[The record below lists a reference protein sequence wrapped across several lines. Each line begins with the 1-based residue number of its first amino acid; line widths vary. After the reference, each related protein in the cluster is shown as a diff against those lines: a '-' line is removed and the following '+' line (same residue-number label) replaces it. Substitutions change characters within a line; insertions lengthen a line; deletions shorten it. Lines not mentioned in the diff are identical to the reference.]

1 MVSSSYIV
9 FFDTFTHNGQIQESV
24 DCVRFKSG
32 IELVKICILPF
43 GSVVESNL
51 SDEPLLGATNPASFD
66 ITVYSNSQTNCIVL
80 QNVAKHFFSE
90 KRGINTIYF
99 KKPIQSNFL
108 LFRGMYS
115 TLTIALFGLP
125 AMSLSV
131 QSLAPATNLSIPP
144 PTIGLN
150 IGAVETTTSGF
161 YASNKIPEI
170 QTEPKPDVSGNW
182 QQCNVQTPSNSF
194 MNSQPLNI
202 CSLQPESEQSSVIPV
217 TETEL
222 EDKVDDSKTLSAET
236 AGIYEDGEIQDVDY
250 EEISSNEELFSEI
263 EDGENLE
270 IGDQQ
275 SDIEEV
281 NEIESQISSCQW
293 RFNPFDL
300 VNQYTTGFSCEFHRI
315 ADPTLTLFQL
325 HCWLLERTSSG
336 KEQLFSEN
344 EEIFHQNSN
353 ESEVG
358 SNINL
363 LPPPDDWADASQSAE
378 VLVAMAKKYCSRST
392 IGFHEEWVDSLDTI
406 GTHLAQSLAFLY
418 CTDRNLY
425 QSVIETLQLWVYTGL
440 NMNLALGQPNASYI
454 VKHIMAG
461 VNLAGLV
468 TGTINSEIANAL
480 LYPVSAESGSDVD
493 FAQIENLQVQHL
505 LLNLLESPL
514 ITTPLRLI
522 ICRALDQTTRLPIGL
537 NAFLGITQINLD
549 QKKDI
554 KDNLNSSDFESLKD
568 NANSDE
574 FDRSYTIKTNDE
586 DNEQCNS
593 QIKWDESIKK
603 QHIINNSDDMQ
614 MIENHLTSNKIQ
626 SPYQRFIF
634 IVSFSKNSRV
644 TAAYER
650 LLNKVHTY
658 ELLLEFPKLIDRFQK
673 ITEQQLS
680 GDNDSLLE
688 ILESQQMLVNHL
700 RKLKHIFQNAEQII
714 ANPRSSLPCP
724 LLLNGNKCICYNPY
738 ADLCA
743 MLDSCDLISSLTNLM
758 NQLTNIHEN
767 ILQENESDNQYEM
780 NLSFLFNQI
789 QASIHELL
797 CTLCCHSSGLLL
809 LAFRPESTSLLI
821 KACLQTFSNIMLNDA
836 MSSSKTLASN
846 SFIFGLELIY
856 KIEALRYIDLLID
869 WTRKKGVYSF
879 ITQLQSDINITAD
892 LRANEIN
899 IRDALFGLT
908 RLTLNSIGQFSNFM
922 DMDSINGGSMDDNQ
936 LFNVEN
942 IKEYV
947 LATLTTAAPIWIADV
962 IAMDDYFASL
972 LMLIEAFSEQD
983 LDVKCGGNST
993 VNKSVTKN
1001 DKSKSSSDDI
1011 NTNNQSNTEQSPTN
1025 DQIEATNVLSS
1036 KATIRSLVSGPIQL
1050 NSLVNTLVITLL
1062 RHSENVLYL
1071 DRYGPRLAQLIS
1083 PSQQVESIQ
1092 DIAPIDVLAQ
1102 MTSFTR
1108 TVGSYIHWLRDGPS
1122 RSHVTGILNI
1132 PPDSLLSP
1140 ESCSWLIK
1148 QLQTMTGEFNDA
1160 LDSILGLEVVDDLLA
1175 APNTVSSSQ
1184 IAHTNRRQPTSQLA
1198 AGRFIPPGI
1207 LLILRLL
1214 RTSLL
1219 GLNDSSIF
1227 NRLSDSSYSE
1237 QQIILSRT
1245 QVLIE
1250 IFSMNGLNTF
1260 ITLIQKLSDFFI
1272 LQLQATLSQANCTTD
1287 LMDISTCN
1295 SNISIIFSMFDS
1307 LTQIVSAVLR
1317 TVIAVQGVNF
1327 QDTRILNPLF
1337 HAYACT
1343 VFTYCSPGPKAAQLE
1358 RIRDNIIVSL
1368 LAYTHSELN
1377 RVLNI
1382 QEINKS
1388 YWVLMLKELI
1398 HFTISS
1404 PCFYLSGLLIFLDL
1418 LPLPLPVVT
1427 VQASFSSNDE
1437 SKINSSRDIWAAHLL
1452 AVSSELTGMIQLLS
1466 ATISSPNNLL
1476 FCNLFKFVERL
1487 ADICRLPFASLL
1499 ANACLD
1505 NIGDI
1510 RNQILND
1517 TEKQEKQSTESTLN
1531 DGDNIEKLCTK
1542 TGDNLSS
1549 SSSTN
1554 KYDHLIGELNTPSTK
1569 LLLNPQPMVDPRLT
1583 SQQDLGINSWQTS
1596 SMTDSSVAVNSQL
1609 NITTPINNNYNS
1621 SHTNLTKFS
1630 IKQIEAT
1637 ELNATLSML
1646 FILLKIPFYRYA
1658 LLDALRQQ
1666 SVNHR
1671 PDDTEESRSTPEPSA
1686 SANLRRQNFL
1696 NVVESVLLD
1705 YSDKT
1710 SCISVQIKLLQCLSL
1725 LVDVNLSTIATTTSN
1740 VNYTHKNDI
1749 KRSDDDDDNDDAD
1762 DDNPVNNGEDE
1773 AQFLADNLPDLNL
1786 LKELVL
1792 ILIKHIN
1799 HPDRDMT
1806 TLPSALDPLILITE
1820 HDPGFVIVKESLDS
1834 SYAFN
1839 NGQHLFANLVQR
1851 VNDSFSAD
1859 NPDCQAT
1866 LTGCL
1871 RLIQSLVTDHST
1883 LPLTF
1888 MSKYISWN
1896 ECDDEFNDASSNIQT
1911 DNKSINRTSNLCTR
1925 QLHISGERVRELLG
1939 WFGSGDQGKPVRDLH
1954 ALLEMLA
1961 DDEPSLEYLRSGMKN
1976 LLSLLS
1982 HEYDIPE
1989 LKELTASTAAARLS
2003 TTNDDTSSDELNLY
2017 KLRSK
2022 LPNARSLNVLIRD
2035 HQKNV
2040 VKLNLDCNNIKKPQD
2055 QLSTKCV
2062 LKNFSVAYDKIFE
2075 DVDMELPLNGSKF
2088 IGHQIPV
2095 STISYQ
2101 NDLVHCDLNDI
2112 ATNGCNKMQIRD
2124 ELAKYGHLHDASEV
2138 AIRHQKRRRGQTSI
2152 IQTGTTFK
2160 KFVAP
2165 MRGRG
2170 FVLRNATSSSSAP
2183 NNTAPAALGSNIGQ
2197 INSNVAGIRGD
2208 PFRSRPLNTS
2218 RPPSLHVDDFTKLE
2232 KEEGIIEET
2241 THPRQYRDNRTM
2253 RGRGARFG
2261 TVRGAFSNYNTVNLS
2276 SVPNV
2281 PFGMKIPT
2289 INPLHTTSLLPNW
2302 PIGTRS
2308 IPLLPFGL
2316 EPRANQERRE
2326 RHGR

>member
-1 MVSSSYIV
+1 MVSSPYIV

-80 QNVAKHFFSE
+80 QSVAKYFFSE
-90 KRGINTIYF
+90 KTGINTIYF

-125 AMSLSV
+125 TMSLSV

-144 PTIGLN
+144 PTMGLT

-161 YASNKIPEI
+161 YGPNKIPEI
-170 QTEPKPDVSGNW
+170 QTEQKPDVSSNW
-182 QQCNVQTPSNSF
+182 QQCSVQTSADSY
-194 MNSQPLNI
+194 MKSQTLNV
-202 CSLQPESEQSSVIPV
+202 CSLQLESDQSSVLPV

-222 EDKVDDSKTLSAET
+222 EEKVDDPKALNTEP

-250 EEISSNEELFSEI
+250 EEISSNEEVFSEI

-300 VNQYTTGFSCEFHRI
+300 IDQYTTVFSCEFHRI

-325 HCWLLERTSSG
+325 HCWLLERGSSG
-336 KEQLFSEN
+336 KDQLFSEN
-344 EEIFHQNSN
+344 EMFHQNSSEN
-353 ESEVG
+353 EVG

-378 VLVAMAKKYCSRST
+378 FLVEMAKKYCSGST
-392 IGFHEEWVDSLDTI
+392 TGFHEEWVDALDTI
-406 GTHLAQSLAFLY
+406 GTHLAESLAFLY

-425 QSVIETLQLWVYTGL
+425 QSVVETLQLWVYTGL
-440 NMNLALGQPNASYI
+440 NMDLALSQPNASYI

-468 TGTINSEIANAL
+468 TSTINSEIANAL
-480 LYPVSAESGSDVD
+480 LYPVTSVNGNDAN
-493 FAQIENLQVQHL
+493 FAQIEDLQVQHL

-514 ITTPLRLI
+514 ITTPLRLT

-537 NAFLGITQINLD
+537 NAFLGTTQINSDRKGDFKENLD
-549 QKKDI
+549 
-554 KDNLNSSDFESLKD
+554 SSDFKSLET
-568 NANSDE
+568 NTNSD
-574 FDRSYTIKTNDE
+574 DVGHCYTIKINDE
-586 DNEQCNS
+586 DSEQFS
-593 QIKWDESIKK
+593 DQTKWDESIKK
-603 QHIINNSDDMQ
+603 QHVINNSDDVEMFDR
-614 MIENHLTSNKIQ
+614 HLPSNKIQ

-634 IVSFSKNSRV
+634 IVSCSKNSRT

-658 ELLLEFPKLIDRFQK
+658 ELLLEFPKLVNRLQK

-680 GDNDSLLE
+680 GNDDSFFK
-688 ILESQQMLVNHL
+688 ILELQQTLINHL
-700 RKLKHIFQNAEQII
+700 GKLKHIFRNAEQII
-714 ANPRSSLPCP
+714 ANPRYSLPCP
-724 LLLNGNKCICYNPY
+724 LLLNGNKCISHNPY

-743 MLDSCDLISSLTNLM
+743 MLDSCDLINSLTGLM
-758 NQLTNIHEN
+758 NQLTKIHEDF
-767 ILQENESDNQYEM
+767 LQESELDSHEI
-780 NLSFLFNQI
+780 NLSCLVTQI

-797 CTLCCHSSGLLL
+797 CTLCCHSSGLLF

-821 KACLQTFSNIMLNDA
+821 KACLQTFSNIMLKDT
-836 MSSSKTLASN
+836 MSNSKTVASN
-846 SFIFGLELIY
+846 YLIFGLELIY
-856 KIEALRYIDLLID
+856 KIEALRYLDLLTD
-869 WTRKKGVYSF
+869 WTRRKGVYSF
-879 ITQLQSDINITAD
+879 ITQLQSETNNTAD

-922 DMDSINGGSMDDNQ
+922 DIDSINGGFMDDDH

-947 LATLTTAAPIWIADV
+947 LTTLTTAAPIWIADV
-962 IAMDDYFASL
+962 VAMDDYFAPL
-972 LMLIEAFSEQD
+972 LMIIEAFSEQD
-983 LDVKCGGNST
+983 LDAKGGGNST
-993 VNKSVTKN
+993 VNKSMTKN
-1001 DKSKSSSDDI
+1001 EKPKSSSEDI
-1011 NTNNQSNTEQSPTN
+1011 KSNTQSNAEQSPTN
-1025 DQIEATNVLSS
+1025 DQVEATNVLSS
-1036 KATIRSLVSGPIQL
+1036 KATIRNLLSGPIHL
-1050 NSLVNTLVITLL
+1050 NSLVNTLVITVL

-1071 DRYGPRLAQLIS
+1071 DRYGPRLAQLIT
-1083 PSQQVESIQ
+1083 PSQQIESIQ
-1092 DIAPIDVLAQ
+1092 DIPPIDVLAQ

-1108 TVGSYIHWLRDGPS
+1108 TVGSYLHWLRDGPS

-1132 PPDSLLSP
+1132 PSDSLLSP

-1148 QLQTMTGEFNDA
+1148 QLQTMTSEFNDA
-1160 LDSILGLEVVDDLLA
+1160 LDTILGLEVADDLLA
-1175 APNTVSSSQ
+1175 APNNVFTSQ
-1184 IAHTNRRQPTSQLA
+1184 INYSGRRQLTSQLS
-1198 AGRFIPPGI
+1198 AGRFIPPSI

-1214 RTSLL
+1214 RTSIL
-1219 GLNDSSIF
+1219 GSNHSSTF

-1272 LQLQATLSQANCTTD
+1272 IQLQATLSQANNTID
-1287 LMDISTCN
+1287 LIDISTCN

-1317 TVIAVQGVNF
+1317 TIISIQGVDF

-1343 VFTYCSPGPKAAQLE
+1343 IFTYCPPGPKAVQLE
-1358 RIRDNIIVSL
+1358 RIRDSIIIGL

-1377 RVLNI
+1377 RVLNV

-1388 YWVLMLKELI
+1388 FWVLMLKELV

-1404 PCFYLSGLLIFLDL
+1404 PCFFLPGIVIFLDL
-1418 LPLPLPVVT
+1418 LPLPSPVVT
-1427 VQASFSSNDE
+1427 VQGSFDSNDE

-1452 AVSSELTGMIQLLS
+1452 ALSSELIGMIQLLS

-1505 NIGDI
+1505 SIGDI
-1510 RNQILND
+1510 RNQILNE

-1531 DGDNIEKLCTK
+1531 DGDNIENLCSK
-1542 TGDNLSS
+1542 TVESLSS
-1549 SSSTN
+1549 SSSMN
-1554 KYDHLIGELNTPSTK
+1554 KNNDSAGKLNAPSTK
-1569 LLLNPQPMVDPRLT
+1569 LLLNPQPILDPRLT
-1583 SQQDLGINSWQTS
+1583 SQQDLGISSWQAN
-1596 SMTDSSVAVNSQL
+1596 SMTDSSVTINSQF
-1609 NITTPINNNYNS
+1609 NNNAKNMTTTNNNNYS
-1621 SHTNLTKFS
+1621 SNNANLVKFS
-1630 IKQIEAT
+1630 IKQIEST
-1637 ELNATLSML
+1637 ELNAALSML

-1658 LLDALRQQ
+1658 VLDALRHQ
-1666 SVNHR
+1666 SVNHQS
-1671 PDDTEESRSTPEPSA
+1671 ENSENAASSPEPS
-1686 SANLRRQNFL
+1686 SSVNLRRQNFL
-1696 NVVESVLLD
+1696 NVVDSVLSD

-1725 LVDVNLSTIATTTSN
+1725 LVDVKLSTTNTKYTNNSDVKCSDEDSTS
-1740 VNYTHKNDI
+1740 D
-1749 KRSDDDDDNDDAD
+1749 
-1762 DDNPVNNGEDE
+1762 EDE

-1806 TLPSALDPLILITE
+1806 TLPSALDPLIIMTE

-1834 SYAFN
+1834 STAFN

-1871 RLIQSLVTDHST
+1871 RLIQSLLTDHST

-1888 MSKYISWN
+1888 MSKCINWN
-1896 ECDDEFNDASSNIQT
+1896 ECEEFDSASLGVQIDDKHV
-1911 DNKSINRTSNLCTR
+1911 NKTSNLFTR

-1939 WFGSGDQGKPVRDLH
+1939 WSGSGDQGKPVRDLH

-1989 LKELTASTAAARLS
+1989 LKELATSTARLVA
-2003 TTNDDTSSDELNLY
+2003 TTRINEDSLSDELNMY

-2022 LPNARSLNVLIRD
+2022 LPDARSLSVLIRD
-2035 HQKNV
+2035 HQKKF
-2040 VKLNLDCNNIKKPQD
+2040 VKLNLDGKNLKKTQNQSIKC
-2055 QLSTKCV
+2055 LFE
-2062 LKNFSVAYDKIFE
+2062 NFSAAYDKISE
-2075 DVDMELPLNGSKF
+2075 DIDMELPLSGSKY

-2095 STISYQ
+2095 SISYQ

-2112 ATNGCNKMQIRD
+2112 ATNGCNKMRIRD
-2124 ELAKYGHLHDASEV
+2124 ELAKYGHLNDASEV
-2138 AIRHQKRRRGQTSI
+2138 AIRHQKRRRGQSSI

-2170 FVLRNATSSSSAP
+2170 FILRNATPSNSSSS
-2183 NNTAPAALGSNIGQ
+2183 NTAPVALGSNIGQ
-2197 INSNVAGIRGD
+2197 LNSNLTGIRGD

-2241 THPRQYRDNRTM
+2241 THARQYRDNRTM

-2261 TVRGAFSNYNTVNLS
+2261 TVRGAFSNHNTVNLS
-2276 SVPNV
+2276 NMPNV
-2281 PFGMKIPT
+2281 PFGIKIPT

-2302 PIGTRS
+2302 SVGARS
-2308 IPLLPFGL
+2308 IPLLPFSL

>member
-1 MVSSSYIV
+1 MVPSPYIV
-9 FFDTFTHNGQIQESV
+9 FFDTFTHNGQTQESV

-80 QNVAKHFFSE
+80 QSVAKYFFSE
-90 KRGINTIYF
+90 KTGINTIYF

-125 AMSLSV
+125 TMSLSV
-131 QSLAPATNLSIPP
+131 QSLTPATNLSIPP
-144 PTIGLN
+144 PTMGLT

-161 YASNKIPEI
+161 YAPNKIPEI
-170 QTEPKPDVSGNW
+170 QTEQKPDVSSNW
-182 QQCNVQTPSNSF
+182 QQCSVQTPSDSY
-194 MNSQPLNI
+194 MKSQTLNV
-202 CSLQPESEQSSVIPV
+202 CSLQPESGQSSVLPV

-222 EDKVDDSKTLSAET
+222 EEKADYSKSLNTET

-300 VNQYTTGFSCEFHRI
+300 INQYTTVFSCEFHRI

-325 HCWLLERTSSG
+325 HCWLLERGSSS
-336 KEQLFSEN
+336 KDQLFSES
-344 EEIFHQNSN
+344 EEMFHQNSSEN
-353 ESEVG
+353 EVG
-358 SNINL
+358 LNINL

-378 VLVAMAKKYCSRST
+378 FLVEMAKKYCSGST
-392 IGFHEEWVDSLDTI
+392 TGFHEEWVDALDTI
-406 GTHLAQSLAFLY
+406 GTHLAESLAFLY

-425 QSVIETLQLWVYTGL
+425 QSIIETLQLWVYTGL
-440 NMNLALGQPNASYI
+440 NMNLALSQPNTSYI
-454 VKHIMAG
+454 VKHITAG

-468 TGTINSEIANAL
+468 TSVINSEIANAL
-480 LYPVSAESGSDVD
+480 LYPVSTENGNDIS
-493 FAQIENLQVQHL
+493 FAQIEDLQVQHL

-514 ITTPLRLI
+514 ITTPLRLT

-537 NAFLGITQINLD
+537 NAFLGITQINSD
-549 QKKDI
+549 RKSDAKK
-554 KDNLNSSDFESLKD
+554 NLYSSDFKSRKTET
-568 NANSDE
+568 NSD
-574 FDRSYTIKTNDE
+574 DADHCYTIKTNDE
-586 DNEQCNS
+586 NSEQCSDQMKCN
-593 QIKWDESIKK
+593 ESIKK
-603 QHIINNSDDMQ
+603 QHVINNSDDVEMFDR
-614 MIENHLTSNKIQ
+614 NLSPNKIQ

-634 IVSFSKNSRV
+634 IVSCSKNSRT

-658 ELLLEFPKLIDRFQK
+658 ELLLEFPKLVNRLQK

-680 GDNDSLLE
+680 GNYDSLFK
-688 ILESQQMLVNHL
+688 ILELQQILINHL
-700 RKLKHIFQNAEQII
+700 GKLKHIFQNAEQII
-714 ANPRSSLPCP
+714 ANPRYSLPCP
-724 LLLNGNKCICYNPY
+724 LLLNGNKCISHNPY

-743 MLDSCDLISSLTNLM
+743 MLDSCDLINSLTSLL
-758 NQLTNIHEN
+758 NQLTNIHEDF
-767 ILQENESDNQYEM
+767 LQENELDSQYEI
-780 NLSFLFNQI
+780 NLSCLVNQI

-797 CTLCCHSSGLLL
+797 DTLCCHSSGLLF
-809 LAFRPESTSLLI
+809 LAFRPESTSPLI
-821 KACLQTFSNIMLNDA
+821 KACLQTFSNIMLKDTMNN
-836 MSSSKTLASN
+836 SKIVASN
-846 SFIFGLELIY
+846 YLIFGLELIY
-856 KIEALRYIDLLID
+856 KIEALRYLDLLID
-869 WTRKKGVYSF
+869 WTRRKE
-879 ITQLQSDINITAD
+879 TNIAAD

-908 RLTLNSIGQFSNFM
+908 RLTLNSIGQLSNFM
-922 DMDSINGGSMDDNQ
+922 DIDSINGGSVDNNH

-947 LATLTTAAPIWIADV
+947 LTTLTTAAPIWIADV
-962 IAMDDYFASL
+962 VAMDDYFAPL
-972 LMLIEAFSEQD
+972 LMIIEAFSEQD
-983 LDVKCGGNST
+983 LDVKYAGNST

-1001 DKSKSSSDDI
+1001 EKLRSSSDDI
-1011 NTNNQSNTEQSPTN
+1011 KPNTQSNAEQSPTN

-1036 KATIRSLVSGPIQL
+1036 KATIRNLLSGPIHL
-1050 NSLVNTLVITLL
+1050 NSLVNTLVITVL
-1062 RHSENVLYL
+1062 RHSENVFYL
-1071 DRYGPRLAQLIS
+1071 DRYGPRLAQLIT
-1083 PSQQVESIQ
+1083 PSQQIESIQ
-1092 DIAPIDVLAQ
+1092 DIPPIDVLAQ

-1132 PPDSLLSP
+1132 PSDSLLSP

-1148 QLQTMTGEFNDA
+1148 QLQTMTSEFNDA
-1160 LDSILGLEVVDDLLA
+1160 LDTILGLEVADDLLA
-1175 APNTVSSSQ
+1175 APNNVFTSQ
-1184 IAHTNRRQPTSQLA
+1184 INYSGRRQPTSHLS
-1198 AGRFIPPGI
+1198 AGRFIPPSI

-1214 RTSLL
+1214 RTSIL
-1219 GLNDSSIF
+1219 GSNHSSTF

-1272 LQLQATLSQANCTTD
+1272 LQLQATLSQANNTID
-1287 LMDISTCN
+1287 LIDISTCN
-1295 SNISIIFSMFDS
+1295 SNISLIFSIFDS

-1317 TVIAVQGVNF
+1317 TIIPVQGVDF

-1343 VFTYCSPGPKAAQLE
+1343 IFTYCPPGPKAVQLE
-1358 RIRDNIIVSL
+1358 RIRDSIIIGL

-1377 RVLNI
+1377 RVLNV

-1388 YWVLMLKELI
+1388 FWVLMLKELV

-1404 PCFYLSGLLIFLDL
+1404 PCFFLPGILIFLDL

-1427 VQASFSSNDE
+1427 VQGSFDSNDE

-1452 AVSSELTGMIQLLS
+1452 ALSSELIGMIQLLS
-1466 ATISSPNNLL
+1466 ATISSPNNFL

-1487 ADICRLPFASLL
+1487 ADICRLPFVSLL

-1505 NIGDI
+1505 SIGDI
-1510 RNQILND
+1510 RNQIINE
-1517 TEKQEKQSTESTLN
+1517 TEKQEKQSTESTIN
-1531 DGDNIEKLCTK
+1531 DGDNIENLCSK
-1542 TGDNLSS
+1542 TVDSLSS
-1549 SSSTN
+1549 SSSMN
-1554 KYDHLIGELNTPSTK
+1554 KYNDSISELNAPSTK
-1569 LLLNPQPMVDPRLT
+1569 LLLNPQPILDPRLT
-1583 SQQDLGINSWQTS
+1583 SQQDLGISSWQAN
-1596 SMTDSSVAVNSQL
+1596 SMTDSPVTINPQFNNSTK
-1609 NITTPINNNYNS
+1609 NITTTNNNYS
-1621 SHTNLTKFS
+1621 SNNANLMKFS
-1630 IKQIEAT
+1630 IKQIEST
-1637 ELNATLSML
+1637 ELNAALSML
-1646 FILLKIPFYRYA
+1646 FILLKIPLYRYA
-1658 LLDALRQQ
+1658 VLDALRHQ
-1666 SVNHR
+1666 SVNHQSENSK
-1671 PDDTEESRSTPEPSA
+1671 DAASSPEPS
-1686 SANLRRQNFL
+1686 SSGNIRRQNFL
-1696 NVVESVLLD
+1696 NVVDSVLSD

-1710 SCISVQIKLLQCLSL
+1710 SYISVQIKLLQCLSL
-1725 LVDVNLSTIATTTSN
+1725 LVDVKLSTTSITK
-1740 VNYTHKNDI
+1740 YTNNSDVKC
-1749 KRSDDDDDNDDAD
+1749 SDDFNSD
-1762 DDNPVNNGEDE
+1762 EDE

-1806 TLPSALDPLILITE
+1806 TLPSALDPLIIITE

-1834 SYAFN
+1834 STAFN

-1871 RLIQSLVTDHST
+1871 RLIQSLLTGHST

-1888 MSKYISWN
+1888 MSKCINWN
-1896 ECDDEFNDASSNIQT
+1896 ECEEFDSASLGVQIDD
-1911 DNKSINRTSNLCTR
+1911 KYVNRTVNLFTR

-1939 WFGSGDQGKPVRDLH
+1939 WSGGGDQGKPVRDLH

-1961 DDEPSLEYLRSGMKN
+1961 DDEPSLEYLRSSMKN

-1989 LKELTASTAAARLS
+1989 LKELTTSTARLVETTRINEDS
-2003 TTNDDTSSDELNLY
+2003 TSDELSMY

-2022 LPNARSLNVLIRD
+2022 LPNAQSLSVLIRD
-2035 HQKNV
+2035 HQKKF
-2040 VKLNLDCNNIKKPQD
+2040 VKLNLDGKNMEKTQNQSMKYLCE
-2055 QLSTKCV
+2055 
-2062 LKNFSVAYDKIFE
+2062 NFSTAYDKISE
-2075 DVDMELPLNGSKF
+2075 DIDMELPLSGSKY

-2095 STISYQ
+2095 SVSYQ

-2112 ATNGCNKMQIRD
+2112 ATNSCNKMRIRD
-2124 ELAKYGHLHDASEV
+2124 ELAKYGHLNDASEV
-2138 AIRHQKRRRGQTSI
+2138 AIRHQKRRRGQSSI

-2170 FVLRNATSSSSAP
+2170 FILRNATPSNPSS
-2183 NNTAPAALGSNIGQ
+2183 NNTAPVALGSTIGQ
-2197 INSNVAGIRGD
+2197 LNSNVTGIRGD

-2241 THPRQYRDNRTM
+2241 THTRQYRDNRAI

-2261 TVRGAFSNYNTVNLS
+2261 TVRGAFSSHNTVNLS
-2276 SVPNV
+2276 SMPNL
-2281 PFGMKIPT
+2281 PFGMRIPT

-2302 PIGTRS
+2302 SVGARS
-2308 IPLLPFGL
+2308 IPLLPFSL

>member
-1 MVSSSYIV
+1 MVSSPYIV

-80 QNVAKHFFSE
+80 QSVAKYFFSE
-90 KRGINTIYF
+90 KTGINTIYF

-125 AMSLSV
+125 TMSLSV

-144 PTIGLN
+144 PTMGLT

-170 QTEPKPDVSGNW
+170 QTEQKPDVSSNW
-182 QQCNVQTPSNSF
+182 QQCSVQATADSYMKSQTLNV
-194 MNSQPLNI
+194 
-202 CSLQPESEQSSVIPV
+202 CSLQPESDQSSVLPV

-222 EDKVDDSKTLSAET
+222 EEKVDDSKALNTEP

-300 VNQYTTGFSCEFHRI
+300 IDQYTTVFSCEFHRI

-325 HCWLLERTSSG
+325 HCWILERGSSG
-336 KEQLFSEN
+336 KDQLFLEN
-344 EEIFHQNSN
+344 EEIVHQNSSEN
-353 ESEVG
+353 EVG

-378 VLVAMAKKYCSRST
+378 FLVEMAKKYCSGST
-392 IGFHEEWVDSLDTI
+392 TGFHEEWVDALDTI
-406 GTHLAQSLAFLY
+406 GTHLAESLAFLY

-440 NMNLALGQPNASYI
+440 NMNLALSQPNASYI

-468 TGTINSEIANAL
+468 TSTINSEIANAL
-480 LYPVSAESGSDVD
+480 LYPVSAENGNDTT
-493 FAQIENLQVQHL
+493 FAQIEDLQVQHL
-505 LLNLLESPL
+505 LLNILESPL
-514 ITTPLRLI
+514 ITTPLRLT

-537 NAFLGITQINLD
+537 NAFLGITQINSNQKGDFKENLD
-549 QKKDI
+549 
-554 KDNLNSSDFESLKD
+554 SSDFKSLET
-568 NANSDE
+568 NTNSD
-574 FDRSYTIKTNDE
+574 DADHCYTIKTNAE
-586 DNEQCNS
+586 DSEQCND
-593 QIKWDESIKK
+593 QTKWNESIKK
-603 QHIINNSDDMQ
+603 RHVINNSDDVEMFDG
-614 MIENHLTSNKIQ
+614 HLPSNKIQ

-634 IVSFSKNSRV
+634 IVSCSKNSRT

-658 ELLLEFPKLIDRFQK
+658 ELLLEFPKLINRLQK
-673 ITEQQLS
+673 ITAQQLS
-680 GDNDSLLE
+680 ENDDSLFK
-688 ILESQQMLVNHL
+688 ILELQQILINHL
-700 RKLKHIFQNAEQII
+700 GKLKHIFQNAEQII
-714 ANPRSSLPCP
+714 ANPRYSLPCP
-724 LLLNGNKCICYNPY
+724 LLLNGNKCISHNPY
-738 ADLCA
+738 ADLFA
-743 MLDSCDLISSLTNLM
+743 MLDSCDLINSLTGLM
-758 NQLTNIHEN
+758 NQLTNIHDDF
-767 ILQENESDNQYEM
+767 LQENELDSQYEI
-780 NLSFLFNQI
+780 NLSCLVNQI

-797 CTLCCHSSGLLL
+797 CTLCCHSSGLLF

-821 KACLQTFSNIMLNDA
+821 KACLQTFSNIMLKDT
-836 MSSSKTLASN
+836 MSNSKTVASN
-846 SFIFGLELIY
+846 YLIFGLELIY
-856 KIEALRYIDLLID
+856 KIEALRYLDLLID
-869 WTRKKGVYSF
+869 WTRRKES
-879 ITQLQSDINITAD
+879 NIAAD

-922 DMDSINGGSMDDNQ
+922 DIDSINGGSMDDDH

-942 IKEYV
+942 IKEHV
-947 LATLTTAAPIWIADV
+947 LTTLTTAAPIWIADV
-962 IAMDDYFASL
+962 VAMDDYFAPL
-972 LMLIEAFSEQD
+972 LMIIEAFCEQD
-983 LDVKCGGNST
+983 LDVKGGGNSS
-993 VNKSVTKN
+993 VNKSMTKN
-1001 DKSKSSSDDI
+1001 EKPKSSSDDI
-1011 NTNNQSNTEQSPTN
+1011 KPNTQSNAEQSPTN
-1025 DQIEATNVLSS
+1025 DQVEATNVLGS
-1036 KATIRSLVSGPIQL
+1036 KATIRNLLSGPIHL
-1050 NSLVNTLVITLL
+1050 NSLVNTLVITVL
-1062 RHSENVLYL
+1062 RHSENVFYL
-1071 DRYGPRLAQLIS
+1071 DRYGPRLAQLIT
-1083 PSQQVESIQ
+1083 PSQQIESIQ
-1092 DIAPIDVLAQ
+1092 DIPPIDVLAQ

-1108 TVGSYIHWLRDGPS
+1108 SVGSYIHWLRDGPS

-1132 PPDSLLSP
+1132 PSDSLLSP

-1148 QLQTMTGEFNDA
+1148 QLQTMTSEFNDA
-1160 LDSILGLEVVDDLLA
+1160 LDTILGLEVADDLLA
-1175 APNTVSSSQ
+1175 APNNVFTSQ
-1184 IAHTNRRQPTSQLA
+1184 INYPGRRQPMSQLS
-1198 AGRFIPPGI
+1198 AGRFIPPSI

-1214 RTSLL
+1214 RTSIL
-1219 GLNDSSIF
+1219 GSNHSSTF
-1227 NRLSDSSYSE
+1227 SRLSDSSYSE

-1272 LQLQATLSQANCTTD
+1272 IQLQATLSQANNTID
-1287 LMDISTCN
+1287 LIDISTCN

-1307 LTQIVSAVLR
+1307 LTQVVSAVLR
-1317 TVIAVQGVNF
+1317 TIIPIQGVDF

-1343 VFTYCSPGPKAAQLE
+1343 IFTYCPPGPKAVQLE
-1358 RIRDNIIVSL
+1358 RIRDNIIIGL

-1377 RVLNI
+1377 RVLNV

-1388 YWVLMLKELI
+1388 FWVLMLKELV

-1404 PCFYLSGLLIFLDL
+1404 PCFFLPGILIFLDL

-1427 VQASFSSNDE
+1427 VQGSFDSNDE

-1452 AVSSELTGMIQLLS
+1452 ALSSELIGMIQLLS

-1505 NIGDI
+1505 SIGDI
-1510 RNQILND
+1510 RNQILNE
-1517 TEKQEKQSTESTLN
+1517 TEKQERQSTENTLN
-1531 DGDNIEKLCTK
+1531 DGDSIENLCSK
-1542 TGDNLSS
+1542 TVESLSS
-1549 SSSTN
+1549 SSSMN
-1554 KYDHLIGELNTPSTK
+1554 KYNYSTGELNAPSTK
-1569 LLLNPQPMVDPRLT
+1569 LLLNPQPILDPRLT
-1583 SQQDLGINSWQTS
+1583 SQQDLGISSWQAN
-1596 SMTDSSVAVNSQL
+1596 SMTDSSVTINSQF
-1609 NITTPINNNYNS
+1609 NNNTKNMTTTTTTNNNNNNYS
-1621 SHTNLTKFS
+1621 SNNANLLKFS
-1630 IKQIEAT
+1630 IKQIEST
-1637 ELNATLSML
+1637 ELNAALSML

-1658 LLDALRQQ
+1658 VLDALRHQ

-1671 PDDTEESRSTPEPSA
+1671 SENSEDSASSPEPS
-1686 SANLRRQNFL
+1686 SSGNLRRQNFL
-1696 NVVESVLLD
+1696 NVVDSVLSD

-1710 SCISVQIKLLQCLSL
+1710 SWISVQIKLLQCLSL
-1725 LVDVNLSTIATTTSN
+1725 LVDVKLSTTNTKYTNNDVKCSDEDSTS
-1740 VNYTHKNDI
+1740 D
-1749 KRSDDDDDNDDAD
+1749 
-1762 DDNPVNNGEDE
+1762 EDE

-1792 ILIKHIN
+1792 ILIRHIN

-1806 TLPSALDPLILITE
+1806 TLPSALDPLIIITE

-1834 SYAFN
+1834 STAFN

-1871 RLIQSLVTDHST
+1871 RLIQSLLTDHST

-1888 MSKYISWN
+1888 MSKCINWN
-1896 ECDDEFNDASSNIQT
+1896 ECEEFDSASLGVQIDD
-1911 DNKSINRTSNLCTR
+1911 KYVNRTSNLFTR

-1939 WFGSGDQGKPVRDLH
+1939 WSGSGDQGKPVRDLH

-1989 LKELTASTAAARLS
+1989 LKELTTSAAKLVA
-2003 TTNDDTSSDELNLY
+2003 TTRINEDCSSDELNMY

-2022 LPNARSLNVLIRD
+2022 LPNARSLSVLIRD
-2035 HQKNV
+2035 HQKKFV
-2040 VKLNLDCNNIKKPQD
+2040 ELNLDGKNMKKIQNQSIKY
-2055 QLSTKCV
+2055 LFE
-2062 LKNFSVAYDKIFE
+2062 NFSTAYDKISE
-2075 DVDMELPLNGSKF
+2075 DIDMELPLSGSKY

-2095 STISYQ
+2095 SISYQ

-2112 ATNGCNKMQIRD
+2112 ATNSCNKMRIRD
-2124 ELAKYGHLHDASEV
+2124 ELAKYGHLNDASEV
-2138 AIRHQKRRRGQTSI
+2138 AIRHQKRRRGQSSI

-2170 FVLRNATSSSSAP
+2170 FILRNATPSNPSSS
-2183 NNTAPAALGSNIGQ
+2183 NTAPVALGSTIGQ
-2197 INSNVAGIRGD
+2197 LNSNVTGIRGD

-2241 THPRQYRDNRTM
+2241 THARQYRDNRTM

-2261 TVRGAFSNYNTVNLS
+2261 TVRGAFSNHNTVNLS
-2276 SVPNV
+2276 SIPNV

-2302 PIGTRS
+2302 SVGARS
-2308 IPLLPFGL
+2308 IPLLPFSL
-2316 EPRANQERRE
+2316 EPRSNQERRE

>member
-1 MVSSSYIV
+1 MVPSPYIV
-9 FFDTFTHNGQIQESV
+9 FFDTFTHNGQTQESV

-80 QNVAKHFFSE
+80 QSVAKYFFSE
-90 KRGINTIYF
+90 KTGINTIYF

-125 AMSLSV
+125 TMSLSV
-131 QSLAPATNLSIPP
+131 QSLTPATNLSIPP
-144 PTIGLN
+144 PTMGLT

-161 YASNKIPEI
+161 YAPNKIPEI
-170 QTEPKPDVSGNW
+170 QTEQKPDVSSNW
-182 QQCNVQTPSNSF
+182 QQCSVQTPSDSY
-194 MNSQPLNI
+194 MKSQTLNV
-202 CSLQPESEQSSVIPV
+202 CSLQPESGQSSVLPV

-222 EDKVDDSKTLSAET
+222 EEKADDSKSLNTET

-300 VNQYTTGFSCEFHRI
+300 INQYTTVFSCEFHRI

-325 HCWLLERTSSG
+325 HCWLLERGSSS
-336 KEQLFSEN
+336 KDQLFSES
-344 EEIFHQNSN
+344 EEMFHQNSSEN
-353 ESEVG
+353 EVG
-358 SNINL
+358 LNINL

-378 VLVAMAKKYCSRST
+378 FLVEMAKKYCSGST
-392 IGFHEEWVDSLDTI
+392 TGFHEEWVDALDTI
-406 GTHLAQSLAFLY
+406 GTHLAESLAFLY

-425 QSVIETLQLWVYTGL
+425 QSIIETLQLWVYTGL
-440 NMNLALGQPNASYI
+440 NMNLALSQPNTSYI
-454 VKHIMAG
+454 VKHITAG

-468 TGTINSEIANAL
+468 TSVINSEIANAL
-480 LYPVSAESGSDVD
+480 LYPVSTENGNDIS
-493 FAQIENLQVQHL
+493 FAQIEDLQVQHL

-514 ITTPLRLI
+514 ITTPLRLT

-537 NAFLGITQINLD
+537 NAFLGITQINSD
-549 QKKDI
+549 RKSDAKK
-554 KDNLNSSDFESLKD
+554 NLYSSDFKSRKTET
-568 NANSDE
+568 NSD
-574 FDRSYTIKTNDE
+574 DTDHCYTIKTNDE
-586 DNEQCNS
+586 NSEQCSDQMKCN
-593 QIKWDESIKK
+593 ESIKK
-603 QHIINNSDDMQ
+603 QHVINNSDDVE
-614 MIENHLTSNKIQ
+614 IDLINSLTS
-626 SPYQRFIF
+626 
-634 IVSFSKNSRV
+634 
-644 TAAYER
+644 
-650 LLNKVHTY
+650 LL
-658 ELLLEFPKLIDRFQK
+658 
-673 ITEQQLS
+673 
-680 GDNDSLLE
+680 
-688 ILESQQMLVNHL
+688 
-700 RKLKHIFQNAEQII
+700 
-714 ANPRSSLPCP
+714 
-724 LLLNGNKCICYNPY
+724 
-738 ADLCA
+738 
-743 MLDSCDLISSLTNLM
+743 
-758 NQLTNIHEN
+758 NQLTNIHEDF
-767 ILQENESDNQYEM
+767 LQENELDSQYEI
-780 NLSFLFNQI
+780 NLSCLVNQI

-797 CTLCCHSSGLLL
+797 DTLCCHSSGLLF
-809 LAFRPESTSLLI
+809 LAFRPESTSPLI
-821 KACLQTFSNIMLNDA
+821 KACLQTFSNIMLKDTMNN
-836 MSSSKTLASN
+836 SKIVASN
-846 SFIFGLELIY
+846 YLIFGLELIY
-856 KIEALRYIDLLID
+856 KIEALRYLDLLID
-869 WTRKKGVYSF
+869 WTRRKE
-879 ITQLQSDINITAD
+879 TNIAAD

-908 RLTLNSIGQFSNFM
+908 RLTLNSIGQLSNFM
-922 DMDSINGGSMDDNQ
+922 DIDSINGGSVDNNH

-947 LATLTTAAPIWIADV
+947 LTTLTTAAPIWIADV
-962 IAMDDYFASL
+962 VAMDDYFAPL
-972 LMLIEAFSEQD
+972 LMIIEAFSEQD
-983 LDVKCGGNST
+983 LDVKCAGNST

-1001 DKSKSSSDDI
+1001 EKLRSSSDNI
-1011 NTNNQSNTEQSPTN
+1011 KPNTQSNAEQSPTN

-1036 KATIRSLVSGPIQL
+1036 KATIRNLLSGPIHL
-1050 NSLVNTLVITLL
+1050 NSLVNTLVITVL
-1062 RHSENVLYL
+1062 RHSENVFYL
-1071 DRYGPRLAQLIS
+1071 DRYGPRLAQLIT
-1083 PSQQVESIQ
+1083 PSQQIESIQ
-1092 DIAPIDVLAQ
+1092 DIPPIDVLAQ

-1132 PPDSLLSP
+1132 PSDSLLSP

-1148 QLQTMTGEFNDA
+1148 QLQTMTSEFNDA
-1160 LDSILGLEVVDDLLA
+1160 LDTILGLEVADDLLA
-1175 APNTVSSSQ
+1175 APNNVFTSQ
-1184 IAHTNRRQPTSQLA
+1184 INYSGRRQPTSHLS
-1198 AGRFIPPGI
+1198 AGRFIPPSI

-1214 RTSLL
+1214 RTSIL
-1219 GLNDSSIF
+1219 GSNHSSTF

-1272 LQLQATLSQANCTTD
+1272 LQLQATLSQANNTID
-1287 LMDISTCN
+1287 LIDISTCN
-1295 SNISIIFSMFDS
+1295 SNISLIFSIFDS

-1317 TVIAVQGVNF
+1317 TIIPVQGVDF

-1343 VFTYCSPGPKAAQLE
+1343 IFTYCPPGPKAVQLE
-1358 RIRDNIIVSL
+1358 RIRDSIIIGL

-1377 RVLNI
+1377 RVLNV

-1388 YWVLMLKELI
+1388 FWVLMLKELV

-1404 PCFYLSGLLIFLDL
+1404 PCFFLPGILIFLDL

-1427 VQASFSSNDE
+1427 VQGSFDSNDE

-1452 AVSSELTGMIQLLS
+1452 ALSSELIGMIQLLS
-1466 ATISSPNNLL
+1466 ATISSPNNFL

-1487 ADICRLPFASLL
+1487 ADICRLPFVSLL

-1505 NIGDI
+1505 SIGDI
-1510 RNQILND
+1510 RNQIINE
-1517 TEKQEKQSTESTLN
+1517 TEKQEKQSTEIDS
-1531 DGDNIEKLCTK
+1531 
-1542 TGDNLSS
+1542 LSS
-1549 SSSTN
+1549 SSSMN
-1554 KYDHLIGELNTPSTK
+1554 KYNDSISELNAPSTK
-1569 LLLNPQPMVDPRLT
+1569 LLLNPQPILDPRLT
-1583 SQQDLGINSWQTS
+1583 SQQDLGISSWQAN
-1596 SMTDSSVAVNSQL
+1596 SMTDS
-1609 NITTPINNNYNS
+1609 P
-1621 SHTNLTKFS
+1621 
-1630 IKQIEAT
+1630 QIEST
-1637 ELNATLSML
+1637 ELNAALSML
-1646 FILLKIPFYRYA
+1646 FILLKIPLYRYA
-1658 LLDALRQQ
+1658 VLDALRHQ
-1666 SVNHR
+1666 SVNHQSENSK
-1671 PDDTEESRSTPEPSA
+1671 DAASSPEPS
-1686 SANLRRQNFL
+1686 SSGNIRRQNFL
-1696 NVVESVLLD
+1696 NVVDSVLSD

-1725 LVDVNLSTIATTTSN
+1725 LVDVKLSTTSITK
-1740 VNYTHKNDI
+1740 YTNNSDVKC
-1749 KRSDDDDDNDDAD
+1749 SDDFNSD
-1762 DDNPVNNGEDE
+1762 EDE

-1806 TLPSALDPLILITE
+1806 TLPSALDPLIIITE

-1834 SYAFN
+1834 STAFN

-1871 RLIQSLVTDHST
+1871 RLIQSLLTGHST

-1888 MSKYISWN
+1888 MSKCINWN
-1896 ECDDEFNDASSNIQT
+1896 ECEEFDSASLGVQIDD
-1911 DNKSINRTSNLCTR
+1911 KYVNRTVNLFTR

-1939 WFGSGDQGKPVRDLH
+1939 WSGGGDQGKPVRDLH

-1961 DDEPSLEYLRSGMKN
+1961 DDEPSLEYLRSSMKN

-1989 LKELTASTAAARLS
+1989 LKELTTSTARLVETTRINEDS
-2003 TTNDDTSSDELNLY
+2003 TSDELSMY

-2022 LPNARSLNVLIRD
+2022 LPNAQSLSVLIRD
-2035 HQKNV
+2035 HQKKF
-2040 VKLNLDCNNIKKPQD
+2040 VKLNLDGKNMEKTQNQSMKYLCE
-2055 QLSTKCV
+2055 
-2062 LKNFSVAYDKIFE
+2062 NFSTAYDKISE
-2075 DVDMELPLNGSKF
+2075 DIDMELPLSGSKY

-2095 STISYQ
+2095 SVSYQ

-2112 ATNGCNKMQIRD
+2112 ATNSCNKMRIRD
-2124 ELAKYGHLHDASEV
+2124 ELAKYGHLNDASEV
-2138 AIRHQKRRRGQTSI
+2138 AIRHQKRRRGQSSI

-2170 FVLRNATSSSSAP
+2170 FILRNATPSNPSS
-2183 NNTAPAALGSNIGQ
+2183 NNTAPVALGSTIGQ
-2197 INSNVAGIRGD
+2197 LNSNVTGIRGD

-2232 KEEGIIEET
+2232 KEEGIIEVWET
-2241 THPRQYRDNRTM
+2241 THTRQYRDNRAI

-2261 TVRGAFSNYNTVNLS
+2261 TVRGAFSSHNTVNLS
-2276 SVPNV
+2276 SMPNL
-2281 PFGMKIPT
+2281 PFGMRIPT

-2302 PIGTRS
+2302 SVGARS
-2308 IPLLPFGL
+2308 IPLLPFSL

>member
-1 MVSSSYIV
+1 MVSSPYIV

-80 QNVAKHFFSE
+80 QSVAKYFFSE
-90 KRGINTIYF
+90 KTGINTIYF

-125 AMSLSV
+125 TMSLSV

-144 PTIGLN
+144 PTMGLT

-161 YASNKIPEI
+161 YAPNKIPEI
-170 QTEPKPDVSGNW
+170 QTEQKPDVPSNW
-182 QQCNVQTPSNSF
+182 QQCSVQTSADSY
-194 MNSQPLNI
+194 MKSQTLNV
-202 CSLQPESEQSSVIPV
+202 CSLQLESDQSSVLPV

-222 EDKVDDSKTLSAET
+222 EEKVDDPKALNTEP

-250 EEISSNEELFSEI
+250 EEISSNEEVFSEI

-300 VNQYTTGFSCEFHRI
+300 IDQYTTVFSCEFHRI

-325 HCWLLERTSSG
+325 HCWLLERGSSG
-336 KEQLFSEN
+336 KDQLFSEN
-344 EEIFHQNSN
+344 EMFHQNSSEN
-353 ESEVG
+353 EVG

-378 VLVAMAKKYCSRST
+378 FLVEMAKKYCSGST
-392 IGFHEEWVDSLDTI
+392 TGFHEEWVDALDTI
-406 GTHLAQSLAFLY
+406 GTHLAESLAFLY

-425 QSVIETLQLWVYTGL
+425 QSVVETLQLWVYTGL
-440 NMNLALGQPNASYI
+440 NMDLALSQPNASYI

-468 TGTINSEIANAL
+468 TSTINSEIANAL
-480 LYPVSAESGSDVD
+480 LYPVTSENGNDTN
-493 FAQIENLQVQHL
+493 FAQIEDLQ
-505 LLNLLESPL
+505 
-514 ITTPLRLI
+514 
-522 ICRALDQTTRLPIGL
+522 
-537 NAFLGITQINLD
+537 
-549 QKKDI
+549 
-554 KDNLNSSDFESLKD
+554 
-568 NANSDE
+568 
-574 FDRSYTIKTNDE
+574 
-586 DNEQCNS
+586 
-593 QIKWDESIKK
+593 
-603 QHIINNSDDMQ
+603 
-614 MIENHLTSNKIQ
+614 
-626 SPYQRFIF
+626 
-634 IVSFSKNSRV
+634 NSRT

-658 ELLLEFPKLIDRFQK
+658 ELLLEFPKLVNRLQK

-680 GDNDSLLE
+680 GNDDSLFK
-688 ILESQQMLVNHL
+688 ILELQQTLINHL
-700 RKLKHIFQNAEQII
+700 GKLKHIFRNAEQII
-714 ANPRSSLPCP
+714 ANPRYSLPCP
-724 LLLNGNKCICYNPY
+724 LLLNGNKCISHNPY

-743 MLDSCDLISSLTNLM
+743 MLDSCDLINSLTGLM
-758 NQLTNIHEN
+758 NQLTKIHDDF
-767 ILQENESDNQYEM
+767 LQESELDSHEI
-780 NLSFLFNQI
+780 NLSCLVIQI

-797 CTLCCHSSGLLL
+797 CTLCCHSSGLLF

-821 KACLQTFSNIMLNDA
+821 KACLQTFSNIMLKDT
-836 MSSSKTLASN
+836 MSNSKTVASN
-846 SFIFGLELIY
+846 YLIFGLELIY
-856 KIEALRYIDLLID
+856 KIEALRYLDLLID
-869 WTRKKGVYSF
+869 WTRRKGMTGVYSF
-879 ITQLQSDINITAD
+879 ITQLQSETNITAD

-922 DMDSINGGSMDDNQ
+922 DIDSINGGFMDDDH

-947 LATLTTAAPIWIADV
+947 LTTLTTAAPIWIADV
-962 IAMDDYFASL
+962 LAMDDYFAPL
-972 LMLIEAFSEQD
+972 LMIIEAFSEQD
-983 LDVKCGGNST
+983 LDAKGGGNST
-993 VNKSVTKN
+993 VNKSMTKN
-1001 DKSKSSSDDI
+1001 EKPKSSSDDI
-1011 NTNNQSNTEQSPTN
+1011 KSNTQSNAEQSPTN
-1025 DQIEATNVLSS
+1025 DQVEATNVLSS
-1036 KATIRSLVSGPIQL
+1036 KATIRNLLSGPIHL
-1050 NSLVNTLVITLL
+1050 NSLVNTLVITVL
-1062 RHSENVLYL
+1062 RHSENVFYL
-1071 DRYGPRLAQLIS
+1071 DRYGPRLAQLIT
-1083 PSQQVESIQ
+1083 PSQQIESIQ
-1092 DIAPIDVLAQ
+1092 DIPPIDVLAQ

-1108 TVGSYIHWLRDGPS
+1108 TVGSYLHWLRDGPS

-1132 PPDSLLSP
+1132 PSDSLLSP

-1148 QLQTMTGEFNDA
+1148 QLQTMTSEFNDA
-1160 LDSILGLEVVDDLLA
+1160 LDTILGLEVADDLLA
-1175 APNTVSSSQ
+1175 APNNVFTSQ
-1184 IAHTNRRQPTSQLA
+1184 MNYSGRRQLTSQLS
-1198 AGRFIPPGI
+1198 AGRFMPPSI

-1214 RTSLL
+1214 RTSIL
-1219 GLNDSSIF
+1219 GSNHSSTF

-1272 LQLQATLSQANCTTD
+1272 IQLQATLSQANNTID
-1287 LMDISTCN
+1287 LIDISTCN

-1317 TVIAVQGVNF
+1317 TIISIQGVDF

-1343 VFTYCSPGPKAAQLE
+1343 IFTYCPPGPKAVQLE
-1358 RIRDNIIVSL
+1358 RIRDSIIIGL

-1377 RVLNI
+1377 RVLNV

-1388 YWVLMLKELI
+1388 FWVLMLKELV

-1404 PCFYLSGLLIFLDL
+1404 PCFFLPGILIFLDL
-1418 LPLPLPVVT
+1418 LPLPSPVVT
-1427 VQASFSSNDE
+1427 VQGSFDSNDE

-1452 AVSSELTGMIQLLS
+1452 ALSSELIGMIQLLS

-1505 NIGDI
+1505 SIGDI
-1510 RNQILND
+1510 RNQILNE

-1531 DGDNIEKLCTK
+1531 DGDNIENSCSK
-1542 TGDNLSS
+1542 TVESLSS
-1549 SSSTN
+1549 SSSMN
-1554 KYDHLIGELNTPSTK
+1554 KNNDSAGELNAPSTK
-1569 LLLNPQPMVDPRLT
+1569 LLLNPQPILDPRLT
-1583 SQQDLGINSWQTS
+1583 SQQDLGISSWQAN
-1596 SMTDSSVAVNSQL
+1596 SMTDSSVTINSQF
-1609 NITTPINNNYNS
+1609 NNNAKNMTTTTNNNYS
-1621 SHTNLTKFS
+1621 SNNANLVKFS
-1630 IKQIEAT
+1630 IKQIEST
-1637 ELNATLSML
+1637 ELNAALSML

-1658 LLDALRQQ
+1658 VLDALRHQ
-1666 SVNHR
+1666 SVNHQS
-1671 PDDTEESRSTPEPSA
+1671 ENSENAASSPEPS
-1686 SANLRRQNFL
+1686 SSVNLRRQNFL
-1696 NVVESVLLD
+1696 NVVDSVLSD

-1710 SCISVQIKLLQCLSL
+1710 SCICVQIKLLQCLSL
-1725 LVDVNLSTIATTTSN
+1725 LVDVKLSTTNTKYTNNSDVKCSDEDSTS
-1740 VNYTHKNDI
+1740 D
-1749 KRSDDDDDNDDAD
+1749 
-1762 DDNPVNNGEDE
+1762 EDE

-1806 TLPSALDPLILITE
+1806 TLPSALDPLIIITE

-1834 SYAFN
+1834 STAFN

-1871 RLIQSLVTDHST
+1871 RLIQSLLTDHST

-1888 MSKYISWN
+1888 MSKCINWN
-1896 ECDDEFNDASSNIQT
+1896 ECEELDSASLGVQIDDKHV
-1911 DNKSINRTSNLCTR
+1911 NKTSNLFTR

-1939 WFGSGDQGKPVRDLH
+1939 WSGSGDQGKPVRDLH

-1989 LKELTASTAAARLS
+1989 LKELTTSTARLVA
-2003 TTNDDTSSDELNLY
+2003 TTKINEDSLSDELNMY

-2022 LPNARSLNVLIRD
+2022 LPNARSLSVLIRD
-2035 HQKNV
+2035 HQKKF
-2040 VKLNLDCNNIKKPQD
+2040 VKLNLDGKNLKTTQNQSIKC
-2055 QLSTKCV
+2055 LFE
-2062 LKNFSVAYDKIFE
+2062 NFSAAYDKISE
-2075 DVDMELPLNGSKF
+2075 DIDMELPLSGSKY

-2095 STISYQ
+2095 SISYQ

-2112 ATNGCNKMQIRD
+2112 ATNGCNKMRIRD
-2124 ELAKYGHLHDASEV
+2124 ELAKYGHLNDASEV
-2138 AIRHQKRRRGQTSI
+2138 AIRHQKRRRGQSSI

-2170 FVLRNATSSSSAP
+2170 FILRNATPSNSSSS
-2183 NNTAPAALGSNIGQ
+2183 NTAPVALGSTIGQ
-2197 INSNVAGIRGD
+2197 LNSNLTGIRGD

-2241 THPRQYRDNRTM
+2241 THARQYRDNRTM

-2261 TVRGAFSNYNTVNLS
+2261 TVRGAFSNHSTVNLS
-2276 SVPNV
+2276 SMPNV
-2281 PFGMKIPT
+2281 PFGIKIPT

-2302 PIGTRS
+2302 SVGARS
-2308 IPLLPFGL
+2308 IPLLPFSL

>member
-1 MVSSSYIV
+1 MVSSPYIV

-80 QNVAKHFFSE
+80 QSVAKYFFSE
-90 KRGINTIYF
+90 KTGINTIYF

-125 AMSLSV
+125 TMSLSV

-144 PTIGLN
+144 PTMGLT

-161 YASNKIPEI
+161 YAPNKIPEI
-170 QTEPKPDVSGNW
+170 QTEQKPDVPNSYMKS
-182 QQCNVQTPSNSF
+182 QTLNV
-194 MNSQPLNI
+194 
-202 CSLQPESEQSSVIPV
+202 CSLQLESDQSSVLPV

-222 EDKVDDSKTLSAET
+222 EEKVDDPKALNTEP

-250 EEISSNEELFSEI
+250 EEISSNEEVFSEI

-300 VNQYTTGFSCEFHRI
+300 IDQYTTVFSCEFHRI

-325 HCWLLERTSSG
+325 HCWLLERGSSG
-336 KEQLFSEN
+336 KDQLFSEN
-344 EEIFHQNSN
+344 EMFHQNSSEN
-353 ESEVG
+353 EVG

-378 VLVAMAKKYCSRST
+378 FLVEMAKKYCSGST
-392 IGFHEEWVDSLDTI
+392 TGFHEEWVDALDTI
-406 GTHLAQSLAFLY
+406 GTHLAESLAFLY

-425 QSVIETLQLWVYTGL
+425 QSVVETLQLWVYTGL
-440 NMNLALGQPNASYI
+440 NMDLALSQPNASYI

-468 TGTINSEIANAL
+468 TSTINSEIANAL
-480 LYPVSAESGSDVD
+480 LYPVTSENGNDTN
-493 FAQIENLQVQHL
+493 FAQIEDLQVQHL

-514 ITTPLRLI
+514 ITTPLRLT

-537 NAFLGITQINLD
+537 NAFLGTTQINSDRKGDFKENLD
-549 QKKDI
+549 
-554 KDNLNSSDFESLKD
+554 SSDFKSLET
-568 NANSDE
+568 NTNSD
-574 FDRSYTIKTNDE
+574 DVGHCYTIKTNDE
-586 DNEQCNS
+586 DSEQFS
-593 QIKWDESIKK
+593 DQTKWDESIKK
-603 QHIINNSDDMQ
+603 QHVINNSDDVEMLDR
-614 MIENHLTSNKIQ
+614 HLPSNKIQ

-634 IVSFSKNSRV
+634 IVSCSKNSRT

-658 ELLLEFPKLIDRFQK
+658 ELLLEFPKLVNRLQK

-680 GDNDSLLE
+680 GNDDSLFK
-688 ILESQQMLVNHL
+688 ILELQQTLINHL
-700 RKLKHIFQNAEQII
+700 GKLKHIFRNAEQII
-714 ANPRSSLPCP
+714 ANPRYSLPCP
-724 LLLNGNKCICYNPY
+724 LLLNGNKCISHNPY

-743 MLDSCDLISSLTNLM
+743 MLDSCDLINSLTGLM
-758 NQLTNIHEN
+758 NQLTKIHDDF
-767 ILQENESDNQYEM
+767 LQESELDSHEI
-780 NLSFLFNQI
+780 NLSCLVIQI

-797 CTLCCHSSGLLL
+797 CTLCCHSSGLLF

-821 KACLQTFSNIMLNDA
+821 KACLQTFSNIMLKDT
-836 MSSSKTLASN
+836 MSNSKTVASN
-846 SFIFGLELIY
+846 YLIFGLELIY
-856 KIEALRYIDLLID
+856 KIEALRYLDLLID
-869 WTRKKGVYSF
+869 WTRRKGMTGVYSF
-879 ITQLQSDINITAD
+879 ITQLQSETNITAD

-922 DMDSINGGSMDDNQ
+922 DIDSINGGFMDDDH

-947 LATLTTAAPIWIADV
+947 LTTLTTAGPIWIADV
-962 IAMDDYFASL
+962 LAMDDYFAPL
-972 LMLIEAFSEQD
+972 LMIIEAFSEQD
-983 LDVKCGGNST
+983 LDAKGGGNST
-993 VNKSVTKN
+993 VNKSMTKN
-1001 DKSKSSSDDI
+1001 EKPKSSSDDI
-1011 NTNNQSNTEQSPTN
+1011 KSNTQSNAEQSPTN
-1025 DQIEATNVLSS
+1025 DQVEATNVLSS
-1036 KATIRSLVSGPIQL
+1036 KATIRNLLSGPIHL
-1050 NSLVNTLVITLL
+1050 NSLVNTLVITVL
-1062 RHSENVLYL
+1062 RHSENVFYL
-1071 DRYGPRLAQLIS
+1071 DRYGPRLAQLIT
-1083 PSQQVESIQ
+1083 PSQQIESIQ
-1092 DIAPIDVLAQ
+1092 DIPPIDVLAQ

-1108 TVGSYIHWLRDGPS
+1108 TVGSYLHWLCDGPS

-1132 PPDSLLSP
+1132 PSDSLLSP

-1148 QLQTMTGEFNDA
+1148 QLQTMTSEFNDA
-1160 LDSILGLEVVDDLLA
+1160 LDTILGLEVADDLLA
-1175 APNTVSSSQ
+1175 APNNVFTSQ
-1184 IAHTNRRQPTSQLA
+1184 MNYSGRRQLTSQLS
-1198 AGRFIPPGI
+1198 AGRFMPPSI

-1214 RTSLL
+1214 RTSIL
-1219 GLNDSSIF
+1219 GSNHSSTF

-1272 LQLQATLSQANCTTD
+1272 IQLQATLSQANNTID
-1287 LMDISTCN
+1287 LIDISTCN

-1317 TVIAVQGVNF
+1317 TIISIQGVDF

-1343 VFTYCSPGPKAAQLE
+1343 IFTYCPPGPKAVQLE
-1358 RIRDNIIVSL
+1358 RIRDSIIIGL

-1377 RVLNI
+1377 RVLNV

-1388 YWVLMLKELI
+1388 FWVLMLKELV

-1404 PCFYLSGLLIFLDL
+1404 PCFFLPGILIFLDL
-1418 LPLPLPVVT
+1418 LPLPSPVVT
-1427 VQASFSSNDE
+1427 VQGSFDSNDE

-1452 AVSSELTGMIQLLS
+1452 ALSSELIGMIQLLS

-1505 NIGDI
+1505 SIGDI
-1510 RNQILND
+1510 RNQILNE
-1517 TEKQEKQSTESTLN
+1517 TEKQEKQSTEGTLN
-1531 DGDNIEKLCTK
+1531 DGDNIENLCSK
-1542 TGDNLSS
+1542 TVESLSS
-1549 SSSTN
+1549 SSSMN
-1554 KYDHLIGELNTPSTK
+1554 KNNDSAGELNAPSTK
-1569 LLLNPQPMVDPRLT
+1569 LLLNPQPILDPRLT
-1583 SQQDLGINSWQTS
+1583 SQQDLGISSWQAN
-1596 SMTDSSVAVNSQL
+1596 SMTDSSVTINSQF
-1609 NITTPINNNYNS
+1609 NNNAKNMTTTTNNNYS
-1621 SHTNLTKFS
+1621 SNNANLVKFS
-1630 IKQIEAT
+1630 IKQIEST
-1637 ELNATLSML
+1637 ELNAALSML

-1658 LLDALRQQ
+1658 VLDALRHQ
-1666 SVNHR
+1666 SVNHQS
-1671 PDDTEESRSTPEPSA
+1671 ENSENAASSPEPS
-1686 SANLRRQNFL
+1686 SSVNLRRQNFL
-1696 NVVESVLLD
+1696 NVVDSVLSD

-1710 SCISVQIKLLQCLSL
+1710 SCICVQIKLLQCLSL
-1725 LVDVNLSTIATTTSN
+1725 LVDVKLSTTNTK
-1740 VNYTHKNDI
+1740 YTNN
-1749 KRSDDDDDNDDAD
+1749 SDVKCSDEDSSSD
-1762 DDNPVNNGEDE
+1762 EDE

-1806 TLPSALDPLILITE
+1806 TLPSALDPLIIITE

-1834 SYAFN
+1834 STAFN

-1871 RLIQSLVTDHST
+1871 RLIQSLLTDHST

-1888 MSKYISWN
+1888 MSKCINWN
-1896 ECDDEFNDASSNIQT
+1896 ECEEFDSASLGVQIDDKHV
-1911 DNKSINRTSNLCTR
+1911 NKTSNLFTR

-1939 WFGSGDQGKPVRDLH
+1939 WSGNGDQGKPVRDLH

-1989 LKELTASTAAARLS
+1989 LKELTTSTVRLVATIKINEDS
-2003 TTNDDTSSDELNLY
+2003 LSDELNMY

-2022 LPNARSLNVLIRD
+2022 LPNARSLSVLIRD
-2035 HQKNV
+2035 HQKKF
-2040 VKLNLDCNNIKKPQD
+2040 VKLNLDGKNLKKTQNQSIKC
-2055 QLSTKCV
+2055 LFE
-2062 LKNFSVAYDKIFE
+2062 NFSAAYDKISE
-2075 DVDMELPLNGSKF
+2075 DIDMELPLSGSKY

-2095 STISYQ
+2095 SISYQ

-2112 ATNGCNKMQIRD
+2112 ATNGCNKMRIRD
-2124 ELAKYGHLHDASEV
+2124 ELAKYGHLNDASEV
-2138 AIRHQKRRRGQTSI
+2138 AIRHQKRRRGQSSI

-2170 FVLRNATSSSSAP
+2170 FILRNATPSNSSSS
-2183 NNTAPAALGSNIGQ
+2183 NTAPVALGSTIGQ
-2197 INSNVAGIRGD
+2197 LNSNLTGIRGD

-2241 THPRQYRDNRTM
+2241 THARQYRDNRTM

-2261 TVRGAFSNYNTVNLS
+2261 TVRGAFSNHNTVNLS
-2276 SVPNV
+2276 SMPNV
-2281 PFGMKIPT
+2281 PFGIKIPT

-2302 PIGTRS
+2302 SVGARS
-2308 IPLLPFGL
+2308 IPLLPFSL

>member
-1 MVSSSYIV
+1 MVSSPYIV

-80 QNVAKHFFSE
+80 QSVAKYFFSE
-90 KRGINTIYF
+90 KTGINTIYF

-125 AMSLSV
+125 TMSLSV

-144 PTIGLN
+144 PTMGLT

-161 YASNKIPEI
+161 YAPNKIPEI
-170 QTEPKPDVSGNW
+170 QTEQKPDVSSNW
-182 QQCNVQTPSNSF
+182 QQCSVQTSADSY
-194 MNSQPLNI
+194 MKSQTLNV
-202 CSLQPESEQSSVIPV
+202 CSLQLESDQSSVLPV

-222 EDKVDDSKTLSAET
+222 EEKVDDPKALNTEP

-250 EEISSNEELFSEI
+250 EEISSNEEVFSEI

-300 VNQYTTGFSCEFHRI
+300 IDQYTTVFSCEFHRI

-325 HCWLLERTSSG
+325 HCWLLERGSLG
-336 KEQLFSEN
+336 KDQLFSEN
-344 EEIFHQNSN
+344 EMFHQNSSEN
-353 ESEVG
+353 EVG
-358 SNINL
+358 PNINL

-378 VLVAMAKKYCSRST
+378 FLVEMAKKYCSGST
-392 IGFHEEWVDSLDTI
+392 TGFHEEWVDALDTI
-406 GTHLAQSLAFLY
+406 GTHLAESLAFLY

-425 QSVIETLQLWVYTGL
+425 QSVVETLQLWVYTGL
-440 NMNLALGQPNASYI
+440 NMDLALSQPNASYI

-468 TGTINSEIANAL
+468 TSTINSEIANAL
-480 LYPVSAESGSDVD
+480 LYPVSAENGNNTN
-493 FAQIENLQVQHL
+493 FAQIEDLQVQHL

-514 ITTPLRLI
+514 ITTPLRLT

-537 NAFLGITQINLD
+537 NAFLGITQINSDRKGDFKENLD
-549 QKKDI
+549 
-554 KDNLNSSDFESLKD
+554 SSDFKSLET
-568 NANSDE
+568 NTNSD
-574 FDRSYTIKTNDE
+574 DVDHCHTIKTNDE
-586 DNEQCNS
+586 DSEQFS
-593 QIKWDESIKK
+593 DQTKWDESSKK
-603 QHIINNSDDMQ
+603 QHVINSDDVEMFDR
-614 MIENHLTSNKIQ
+614 HLPSNKIQ

-634 IVSFSKNSRV
+634 IVSCSKNSRT

-658 ELLLEFPKLIDRFQK
+658 ELLLEFPKLVNRLQK

-680 GDNDSLLE
+680 GNDDSLFKIMEL
-688 ILESQQMLVNHL
+688 QQTLINHL
-700 RKLKHIFQNAEQII
+700 GKLKHIFQNAEQII
-714 ANPRSSLPCP
+714 ANPRYSLPCP
-724 LLLNGNKCICYNPY
+724 LLLNGNKCISHNPY

-743 MLDSCDLISSLTNLM
+743 MLDSCDLINSLTGLM
-758 NQLTNIHEN
+758 NQLTNIHEDF
-767 ILQENESDNQYEM
+767 LHESELDSHYEI
-780 NLSFLFNQI
+780 NLSCLVTQI

-797 CTLCCHSSGLLL
+797 CTLCCHSSGLLF

-821 KACLQTFSNIMLNDA
+821 KACLQTFSNIMLKDT
-836 MSSSKTLASN
+836 MSNSKTVASN
-846 SFIFGLELIY
+846 YLIFGLELIY
-856 KIEALRYIDLLID
+856 KIEALRYLDLLID
-869 WTRKKGVYSF
+869 WTRRKGMTGVYSF
-879 ITQLQSDINITAD
+879 ITQLQSETNITAD

-922 DMDSINGGSMDDNQ
+922 DIDSINNGFMDDDH

-947 LATLTTAAPIWIADV
+947 LTTLTTAAPIWIADV
-962 IAMDDYFASL
+962 VAMDDYFAPL
-972 LMLIEAFSEQD
+972 LMIIEAFSEQD
-983 LDVKCGGNST
+983 LDAKGGGNST
-993 VNKSVTKN
+993 GNKSMTKSE
-1001 DKSKSSSDDI
+1001 KPKSSSDDI
-1011 NTNNQSNTEQSPTN
+1011 KSNTQSNAEQSPTN
-1025 DQIEATNVLSS
+1025 DQVEATNVLSS
-1036 KATIRSLVSGPIQL
+1036 KATIRNLLSGPIHL
-1050 NSLVNTLVITLL
+1050 NSLVNTLVITVL
-1062 RHSENVLYL
+1062 RHSENVFYL
-1071 DRYGPRLAQLIS
+1071 DRYGPRLAQLIT
-1083 PSQQVESIQ
+1083 PSQQIESIQ
-1092 DIAPIDVLAQ
+1092 DIPPIDVLAQ

-1108 TVGSYIHWLRDGPS
+1108 TVGSYLHWLRDGPS

-1132 PPDSLLSP
+1132 PSDSLLSP

-1148 QLQTMTGEFNDA
+1148 QLQTMTSEFNDA
-1160 LDSILGLEVVDDLLA
+1160 LDTILGLEVADDLLA
-1175 APNTVSSSQ
+1175 APNNVFTSQ
-1184 IAHTNRRQPTSQLA
+1184 INYSGRRQPTSQLS
-1198 AGRFIPPGI
+1198 AGRFIPPSI

-1214 RTSLL
+1214 RTSIL
-1219 GLNDSSIF
+1219 GSNHSSTF

-1272 LQLQATLSQANCTTD
+1272 IQLQATLSQANNTID
-1287 LMDISTCN
+1287 LIDISTCN

-1317 TVIAVQGVNF
+1317 TIISIQGVDF

-1343 VFTYCSPGPKAAQLE
+1343 IFTYCPPGPKAVQLE
-1358 RIRDNIIVSL
+1358 RIRDSIIIGL

-1377 RVLNI
+1377 RVLNV

-1388 YWVLMLKELI
+1388 FWVLMLKELV

-1404 PCFYLSGLLIFLDL
+1404 PCFFLPGILIFLDL
-1418 LPLPLPVVT
+1418 LPLPSPVVT
-1427 VQASFSSNDE
+1427 VQGSFDLNDE

-1452 AVSSELTGMIQLLS
+1452 ALSSELIGMIQLLS

-1505 NIGDI
+1505 SIGDI
-1510 RNQILND
+1510 RNQILNE

-1531 DGDNIEKLCTK
+1531 DGDNIENLCSK
-1542 TGDNLSS
+1542 SVESLSS
-1549 SSSTN
+1549 SSSMN
-1554 KYDHLIGELNTPSTK
+1554 KNNDSAGELNAPSTK
-1569 LLLNPQPMVDPRLT
+1569 LLLNPQPILDPRLT
-1583 SQQDLGINSWQTS
+1583 SQQDLGISSWQAN
-1596 SMTDSSVAVNSQL
+1596 SMTDSSVTINSQF
-1609 NITTPINNNYNS
+1609 NNNTKNMTATTNNNYS
-1621 SHTNLTKFS
+1621 SNNANLVKFS
-1630 IKQIEAT
+1630 IKQIEST
-1637 ELNATLSML
+1637 ELNAALSML

-1658 LLDALRQQ
+1658 VLDALRHQ
-1666 SVNHR
+1666 SVNHQS
-1671 PDDTEESRSTPEPSA
+1671 ENSENAASSPEPS
-1686 SANLRRQNFL
+1686 SSVNLRRQNFL
-1696 NVVESVLLD
+1696 NVVDSVLSD
-1705 YSDKT
+1705 YSDKN

-1725 LVDVNLSTIATTTSN
+1725 LVDVKLSTTNTKYTNNTDVICSDEDSTS
-1740 VNYTHKNDI
+1740 D
-1749 KRSDDDDDNDDAD
+1749 
-1762 DDNPVNNGEDE
+1762 EDE

-1806 TLPSALDPLILITE
+1806 TLPSALDPLIIITE

-1834 SYAFN
+1834 SSAFN

-1871 RLIQSLVTDHST
+1871 RLIQSLLTDHST

-1888 MSKYISWN
+1888 MSKCINWN
-1896 ECDDEFNDASSNIQT
+1896 ECEEFDSASLAVQIDDKNV
-1911 DNKSINRTSNLCTR
+1911 NRTSNLFTR

-1939 WFGSGDQGKPVRDLH
+1939 WSGSGDQGKPVRDLH

-1989 LKELTASTAAARLS
+1989 LKELTTS
-2003 TTNDDTSSDELNLY
+2003 TTRLVTTTRINEDSLSDELNMY

-2022 LPNARSLNVLIRD
+2022 LPNARSLSVLIRD
-2035 HQKNV
+2035 YQKKF
-2040 VKLNLDCNNIKKPQD
+2040 VKLNLNGKNLKKTQNQSIKC
-2055 QLSTKCV
+2055 LFE
-2062 LKNFSVAYDKIFE
+2062 NFSAAYDKISE
-2075 DVDMELPLNGSKF
+2075 DVDMELPLSGSKY

-2095 STISYQ
+2095 SIYQ

-2112 ATNGCNKMQIRD
+2112 ATNGCNKMRIRD
-2124 ELAKYGHLHDASEV
+2124 ELAKYGHLNDASEV
-2138 AIRHQKRRRGQTSI
+2138 AIRHQKRRRGQSSI

-2170 FVLRNATSSSSAP
+2170 FILRNATPSNPSSS
-2183 NNTAPAALGSNIGQ
+2183 NTAPVALGSTIGQ
-2197 INSNVAGIRGD
+2197 LNSNLTGIRGD

-2241 THPRQYRDNRTM
+2241 THARQYRDNRTM

-2261 TVRGAFSNYNTVNLS
+2261 TVRGAFSNHNAVNLS
-2276 SVPNV
+2276 SMPNV

-2302 PIGTRS
+2302 SVGARS
-2308 IPLLPFGL
+2308 IPLLPFNL

>member
-1 MVSSSYIV
+1 MVPSPYIV
-9 FFDTFTHNGQIQESV
+9 FFDTFTHNGQIQEGV

-80 QNVAKHFFSE
+80 QSVAKYFFSE
-90 KRGINTIYF
+90 KTGINTIYF

-125 AMSLSV
+125 TMSLSV
-131 QSLAPATNLSIPP
+131 QSLTPATNLSIPP
-144 PTIGLN
+144 PTMGLT

-161 YASNKIPEI
+161 YAPNKIPEL
-170 QTEPKPDVSGNW
+170 QTEQKPDVSSNW
-182 QQCNVQTPSNSF
+182 QQCSVQTTSDSY
-194 MNSQPLNI
+194 MKSQTLNV
-202 CSLQPESEQSSVIPV
+202 CSLQPESGQSSVLPV

-222 EDKVDDSKTLSAET
+222 EEKADDSKSLNTET
-236 AGIYEDGEIQDVDY
+236 AGVYEDGEMQDVDY

-281 NEIESQISSCQW
+281 NEIEPQISSCQW

-300 VNQYTTGFSCEFHRI
+300 INQYSTVFSCEFHRI

-325 HCWLLERTSSG
+325 HCWLLERGSSS
-336 KEQLFSEN
+336 KDQLFSEN
-344 EEIFHQNSN
+344 EEMFHQNSSEN
-353 ESEVG
+353 EVG
-358 SNINL
+358 LNINL

-378 VLVAMAKKYCSRST
+378 FLVEMAKKYCSGST
-392 IGFHEEWVDSLDTI
+392 TGFHVEWVDALDTI
-406 GTHLAQSLAFLY
+406 GTHLAESLAFLY

-440 NMNLALGQPNASYI
+440 NMNLALSQPNASYI
-454 VKHIMAG
+454 VKHITAG

-468 TGTINSEIANAL
+468 TSIVNSEIANAL
-480 LYPVSAESGSDVD
+480 LYPVSTESGNDIN
-493 FAQIENLQVQHL
+493 FAQIEDLQVQHL

-514 ITTPLRLI
+514 ITTSLRLT

-537 NAFLGITQINLD
+537 NAFLGITQINSD
-549 QKKDI
+549 RKSDAKE
-554 KDNLNSSDFESLKD
+554 NLYSSDFKSLKTET
-568 NANSDE
+568 NSD
-574 FDRSYTIKTNDE
+574 DGDHCDTIKTNDE
-586 DNEQCNS
+586 DSEQCS
-593 QIKWDESIKK
+593 DQMKCDEFIKK
-603 QHIINNSDDMQ
+603 QHVINNSDDVEMFDR
-614 MIENHLTSNKIQ
+614 NLPPNKIQ

-634 IVSFSKNSRV
+634 IVSCSKNSR
-644 TAAYER
+644 TTTAYER

-658 ELLLEFPKLIDRFQK
+658 ELLLEFPKLVNRLQK

-680 GDNDSLLE
+680 GNYDSVFKMLE
-688 ILESQQMLVNHL
+688 LQQILINHL
-700 RKLKHIFQNAEQII
+700 GKLKHVFQNAEQII
-714 ANPRSSLPCP
+714 ANPRYSLPCP
-724 LLLNGNKCICYNPY
+724 LLLNGNKCISHNPY

-743 MLDSCDLISSLTNLM
+743 MLDSCDLINSLTSLL
-758 NQLTNIHEN
+758 NQLTNIHEEF
-767 ILQENESDNQYEM
+767 LQENELDSQYEI
-780 NLSFLFNQI
+780 NLSCLVNQI

-797 CTLCCHSSGLLL
+797 NTLCCHSSGLLF
-809 LAFRPESTSLLI
+809 LAFRPESTSPLI
-821 KACLQTFSNIMLNDA
+821 KACLQTFSNIMLKDTMNN
-836 MSSSKTLASN
+836 SKIVASN
-846 SFIFGLELIY
+846 YLIFGLELIY
-856 KIEALRYIDLLID
+856 KIEALRYLDLLID
-869 WTRKKGVYSF
+869 WTRRKGMTGVYSF
-879 ITQLQSDINITAD
+879 ITQLQSVTNIAAD

-908 RLTLNSIGQFSNFM
+908 RLTLNSIGQLSNFM
-922 DMDSINGGSMDDNQ
+922 DIDSINGGSVDNDH

-947 LATLTTAAPIWIADV
+947 LTTLTTAAPIWIADV
-962 IAMDDYFASL
+962 VAMDDYFAPL
-972 LMLIEAFSEQD
+972 LMIIEAFSEQD
-983 LDVKCGGNST
+983 LDVKCAGNST
-993 VNKSVTKN
+993 VNKSLTKN
-1001 DKSKSSSDDI
+1001 EKPKSSSDDI
-1011 NTNNQSNTEQSPTN
+1011 KPNTQSNAEQSPTN

-1036 KATIRSLVSGPIQL
+1036 KATIRNLLSGPIHL
-1050 NSLVNTLVITLL
+1050 NSLVNTLVITVL
-1062 RHSENVLYL
+1062 RHSENVFYL
-1071 DRYGPRLAQLIS
+1071 DRYGPRLAQLIT
-1083 PSQQVESIQ
+1083 PSQQIESIQ
-1092 DIAPIDVLAQ
+1092 DIPPIDVLAQ

-1132 PPDSLLSP
+1132 PSDSLLSP

-1148 QLQTMTGEFNDA
+1148 QLQTMTSEFNDA
-1160 LDSILGLEVVDDLLA
+1160 LDTILGLEVADDLLA
-1175 APNTVSSSQ
+1175 APNNVFTSQ
-1184 IAHTNRRQPTSQLA
+1184 INYSGRRQPTSQLS
-1198 AGRFIPPGI
+1198 AGRFIPPSI

-1214 RTSLL
+1214 RTSIL
-1219 GLNDSSIF
+1219 GSNHSSTF

-1245 QVLIE
+1245 QMLIE
-1250 IFSMNGLNTF
+1250 IFSMSGLNTF

-1272 LQLQATLSQANCTTD
+1272 LQLQATLSQANNTID
-1287 LMDISTCN
+1287 LIDISTCN
-1295 SNISIIFSMFDS
+1295 SNISIIFSIFDS

-1317 TVIAVQGVNF
+1317 TVIPIQGVDF

-1343 VFTYCSPGPKAAQLE
+1343 IFTYCSPGPKAVQFE
-1358 RIRDNIIVSL
+1358 RIRDSIIIGL

-1377 RVLNI
+1377 RVLNV

-1388 YWVLMLKELI
+1388 FWVLMLKELI

-1404 PCFYLSGLLIFLDL
+1404 PCFFLPGILIFLDL

-1427 VQASFSSNDE
+1427 VQGSFNSNDE

-1452 AVSSELTGMIQLLS
+1452 SLSSELIGMIQLLS

-1487 ADICRLPFASLL
+1487 ADICRLPFVSLL

-1505 NIGDI
+1505 SIGYI
-1510 RNQILND
+1510 RNQIINE
-1517 TEKQEKQSTESTLN
+1517 TEKQEKQSTESTIN
-1531 DGDNIEKLCTK
+1531 DGDNIENLCSK
-1542 TGDNLSS
+1542 TVDSLSS
-1549 SSSTN
+1549 SSSMN
-1554 KYDHLIGELNTPSTK
+1554 KYNDSISELNAPSTK
-1569 LLLNPQPMVDPRLT
+1569 LLLNPQPILDPRLT
-1583 SQQDLGINSWQTS
+1583 SQQDFGISSWQAN
-1596 SMTDSSVAVNSQL
+1596 SMTDSSVTINPQFNHNTK
-1609 NITTPINNNYNS
+1609 NITTTNNYS
-1621 SHTNLTKFS
+1621 SNNANLMKFS
-1630 IKQIEAT
+1630 IKQIEST
-1637 ELNATLSML
+1637 ELNAALSMS
-1646 FILLKIPFYRYA
+1646 FILLKIPLYRYA
-1658 LLDALRQQ
+1658 VLGALRHQ
-1666 SVNHR
+1666 SVNHQSENSK
-1671 PDDTEESRSTPEPSA
+1671 DAASSPEPS
-1686 SANLRRQNFL
+1686 SSENIRRQNFL
-1696 NVVESVLLD
+1696 SVVDSVLSD

-1725 LVDVNLSTIATTTSN
+1725 LVDVKLSTTSN
-1740 VNYTHKNDI
+1740 TKYTDN
-1749 KRSDDDDDNDDAD
+1749 SDVKCSDEDSNSD
-1762 DDNPVNNGEDE
+1762 EDE

-1806 TLPSALDPLILITE
+1806 TLPSALDPLIIITE

-1834 SYAFN
+1834 STAFN

-1871 RLIQSLVTDHST
+1871 RLIQSLLTGHST

-1888 MSKYISWN
+1888 MSKCINWN
-1896 ECDDEFNDASSNIQT
+1896 ECEEFDSASLGVQIDD
-1911 DNKSINRTSNLCTR
+1911 KYVNRTVNLFTR

-1939 WFGSGDQGKPVRDLH
+1939 WSGSGDQGKPVRDLH

-1989 LKELTASTAAARLS
+1989 LKELTTSTARIVETTRINEDS
-2003 TTNDDTSSDELNLY
+2003 TSDELSMY
-2017 KLRSK
+2017 ELRSK
-2022 LPNARSLNVLIRD
+2022 LPNAQSLSVLIRD
-2035 HQKNV
+2035 HQKKF
-2040 VKLNLDCNNIKKPQD
+2040 VKLNLDGKNMKKTQN
-2055 QLSTKCV
+2055 QSMKYLFE
-2062 LKNFSVAYDKIFE
+2062 NFSTAYDKISE
-2075 DVDMELPLNGSKF
+2075 DIDMELPLSGSKY

-2095 STISYQ
+2095 SVSYQ

-2112 ATNGCNKMQIRD
+2112 ATNSCNKMRIRD
-2124 ELAKYGHLHDASEV
+2124 ELAKYGHLNDASEV
-2138 AIRHQKRRRGQTSI
+2138 AIRHQKRRRGQSSI

-2170 FVLRNATSSSSAP
+2170 FILRNATPSNPSSI
-2183 NNTAPAALGSNIGQ
+2183 NTAPVALGSTIGQ
-2197 INSNVAGIRGD
+2197 LNSNVTGSRGD

-2241 THPRQYRDNRTM
+2241 THTRQYRDSRTI

-2261 TVRGAFSNYNTVNLS
+2261 TVRGAFSSHNTVNLS
-2276 SVPNV
+2276 SMPNV
-2281 PFGMKIPT
+2281 PFGMRIPT

-2302 PIGTRS
+2302 SVGARS
-2308 IPLLPFGL
+2308 IPLLPFSL